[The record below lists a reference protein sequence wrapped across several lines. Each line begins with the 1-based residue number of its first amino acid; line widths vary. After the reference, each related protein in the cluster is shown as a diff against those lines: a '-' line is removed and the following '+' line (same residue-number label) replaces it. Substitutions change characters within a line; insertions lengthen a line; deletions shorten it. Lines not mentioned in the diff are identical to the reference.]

1 MLGRL
6 LSGPL
11 SILYIGVGLWG
22 FFLVSQYLYAQVG
35 AVGAFLGLF
44 VFPATYSI
52 VPIYAGIADG
62 YWLPAIVCYSP
73 IALMML
79 LGLVASIFE

>member
-22 FFLVSQYLYAQVG
+22 FFFSFTIPLCTSWSRWGIPWSLRLSCNLLYC
-35 AVGAFLGLF
+35 
-44 VFPATYSI
+44 
-52 VPIYAGIADG
+52 ADLCW
-62 YWLPAIVCYSP
+62 YC
-73 IALMML
+73 
-79 LGLVASIFE
+79 